1 MLILVMASSHAV
13 ARKPRQFTLTEDGR
27 RDLEKLVRTPS
38 AAAGLSRRARA
49 VLLMADG
56 VTGAE
61 VARRCGYTTVQ
72 VSRIRRRVTEEGVP
86 GIFER
91 PRSGR
96 PPVITSRKRAQV
108 VAITL
113 RKPESGLSQWTTR
126 EIARRT
132 GVSHTTVHRIWRA
145 HDLKPHRLETFKF
158 ITDPQAEE
166 RIHDVVGLYLNPPTN
181 AVVLSFDEKTQIQAL
196 ERTQPLLPVR
206 PGLSARQTHD
216 YRRAGVTS
224 LYAALEVASG
234 RVIGKCRSN
243 ANGAEFLEF
252 LKTVASRFRRKELH
266 IVLDNSSTHTTPA
279 VRQWLA
285 EHPRVHLHFTPKGAS
300 WLNLIEAW
308 FGILTRKSIRRGSFH
323 NVNALVRHIGLYID
337 HWNENPTPFV
347 WTKEPADIIKKALR
361 HAR

>member
-1 MLILVMASSHAV
+1 MACSTAV
-13 ARKPRQFTLTEDGR
+13 ARRPRPFALTEDGR
-27 RDLEKLVRTPS
+27 RDLEKLLRTPS
-38 AAAGLSRRARA
+38 TAAGLSRRARA

-56 VTGAE
+56 VSGAE

-72 VSRIRRRVTEEGVP
+72 VSRIRRRVTQEGIS
-86 GIFER
+86 GIYER

-96 PPVITSRKRAQV
+96 PPVISSRKRAQV

-126 EIARRT
+126 EVARRT
-132 GVSHTTVHRIWRA
+132 GVSHTTVHRIWKA

-158 ITDPQAEE
+158 ISDSRAEE

-234 RVIGKCRSN
+234 KVIGKCRPN
-243 ANGAEFLEF
+243 ANGTEFLDF
-252 LKTVASRFRRKELH
+252 LKTLAARFRRKELH

-279 VRQWLA
+279 VLRWL
-285 EHPRVHLHFTPKGAS
+285 EENPRVKLHFTPKGAS

-308 FGILTRKSIRRGSFH
+308 FGILTRKSIRRGSFR
-323 NVNALVRHIGLYID
+323 NVSALVRHIGQYIE
-337 HWNENPTPFV
+337 HWNQNPTPFV
-347 WTKEPADIIKKALR
+347 WTKEPAHIIKKALR
-361 HAR
+361 RAVR

>member
-1 MLILVMASSHAV
+1 MASSHAV
-13 ARKPRQFTLTEDGR
+13 ARKPRRFALTEEGR

-38 AAAGLSRRARA
+38 TPAGLSRRARA

-56 VTGAE
+56 ESGAE

-96 PPVITSRKRAQV
+96 PPVIGSRKRAQV

-126 EIARRT
+126 EVARRT
-132 GVSHTTVHRIWRA
+132 GVSHTTVHRIWKA

-158 ITDPQAEE
+158 ITDPEAEE

-181 AVVLSFDEKTQIQAL
+181 AVVVSFDEKTQIQAL

-206 PGLSARQTHD
+206 PGLAARQTHD
-216 YRRAGVTS
+216 YRRAGVIS
-224 LYAALEVASG
+224 LYAALEIASG
-234 RVIGKCRSN
+234 RVIGKCTPS

-252 LKTVASRFRRKELH
+252 LKTIARRFRKKELH

-279 VRQWLA
+279 VQRWL
-285 EHPRVHLHFTPKGAS
+285 EENVRVHLHFTPKGAS

-308 FGILTRKSIRRGSFH
+308 FGILTRQSIRRGSFPS
-323 NVNALVRHIGLYID
+323 VRSLIRHISSYIE
-337 HWNENPTPFV
+337 HWNEHPTPFV
-347 WTKEPADIIKKALR
+347 WTKEPANIIKKALR

>member
-1 MLILVMASSHAV
+1 MLILVMASSYAV
-13 ARKPRQFTLTEDGR
+13 ARKPRSFALTEESR

-38 AAAGLSRRARA
+38 TASGLSRRARA

-72 VSRIRRRVTEEGVP
+72 VSRIRRRVAEEGIR
-86 GIFER
+86 GIYER

-96 PPVITSRKRAQV
+96 PPVISSRKRAQV

-126 EIARRT
+126 EVARRT
-132 GVSHTTVHRIWRA
+132 GVSHTTVHRIWKA

-158 ITDPQAEE
+158 ITDPNAEE

-224 LYAALEVASG
+224 LYAALDVASG
-234 RVIGKCRSN
+234 NVIGKCRPS

-252 LKTVASRFRRKELH
+252 AKTLASRFRRKQLH
-266 IVLDNSSTHTTPA
+266 IILDNSSTHTTPA
-279 VRQWLA
+279 VLRWLD
-285 EHPRVHLHFTPKGAS
+285 ENPRVHLHFTPKGAS

-308 FGILTRKSIRRGSFH
+308 FGILTRKSIRRGSFR
-323 NVNALVRHIGLYID
+323 NVTALVRHIAAYIE

-361 HAR
+361 RAR